1 MSCTNDLSSSFVKTL
16 FPNITIVL
24 NNKLQENKIPSS
36 HEADGY
42 IARMFWA
49 RNFQSELGVGL

>member
-1 MSCTNDLSSSFVKTL
+1 MKTL